1 MRDHIVNRLIDTSRV
16 NLCVPLCGSNIE
28 ELKQEIALLESGI
41 DMVEWRMDCFCAEM
55 AQDWIQA
62 LKKLRP
68 LMNDYVLLATWR
80 SEKEG
85 GRQNCAFY
93 EELLKGIIQSGLVDM
108 IDIELFQPESCVKD
122 LTAYAHEHHVAVVIS
137 NHATTN
143 TPDNEAMMIRLQA
156 MRRMGADIV
165 KLAVMPNTVQDVW
178 RLLETSTSFHE
189 QVKDCYLVTM
199 AMGEMGVIS
208 RICAEM
214 SGSIISFAALK
225 EASAPGQLPWKQLEQ
240 LLHQFHQAYQGKKA
254 E

>member
-1 MRDHIVNRLIDTSRV
+1 MRDTSKV
-16 NLCVPLCGSNIE
+16 NLCVPLCGSNLE

-108 IDIELFQPESCVKD
+108 IDIELFQSE
-122 LTAYAHEHHVAVVIS
+122 
-137 NHATTN
+137 
-143 TPDNEAMMIRLQA
+143 
-156 MRRMGADIV
+156 
-165 KLAVMPNTVQDVW
+165 KLCEGLNG
-178 RLLETSTSFHE
+178 LCS
-189 QVKDCYLVTM
+189 
-199 AMGEMGVIS
+199 
-208 RICAEM
+208 
-214 SGSIISFAALK
+214 
-225 EASAPGQLPWKQLEQ
+225 
-240 LLHQFHQAYQGKKA
+240 
-254 E
+254 

>member
-1 MRDHIVNRLIDTSRV
+1 
-16 NLCVPLCGSNIE
+16 
-28 ELKQEIALLESGI
+28 
-41 DMVEWRMDCFCAEM
+41 MDCFCAES

-68 LMNDYVLLATWR
+68 LMKDYVLLATWR

-93 EELLKGIIQSGLVDM
+93 EELLKAVIQSGLVDM
-108 IDIELFQPESCVKD
+108 IDIELFQSENCVKD
-122 LTAYAHEHHVAVVIS
+122 LTTYAHEHHVAVVIS
-137 NHATTN
+137 NHAMTN
-143 TPDNEAMMIRLQA
+143 TPDNKAMMIRLQA

-240 LLHQFHQAYQGKKA
+240 LLYQFHQAYQGKKT

>member
-1 MRDHIVNRLIDTSRV
+1 MCSSDL
-16 NLCVPLCGSNIE
+16 
-28 ELKQEIALLESGI
+28 
-41 DMVEWRMDCFCAEM
+41 
-55 AQDWIQA
+55 
-62 LKKLRP
+62 
-68 LMNDYVLLATWR
+68 
-80 SEKEG
+80 
-85 GRQNCAFY
+85 
-93 EELLKGIIQSGLVDM
+93 
-108 IDIELFQPESCVKD
+108 ESCVKD
-122 LTAYAHEHHVAVVIS
+122 LTRYAHEHHVAVVIS
-137 NHATTN
+137 NHAMTN

-225 EASAPGQLPWKQLEQ
+225 EASAPGQLPWKQLDQ
-240 LLHQFHQAYQGKKA
+240 LLYQFHQAYQGKKA

>member
-1 MRDHIVNRLIDTSRV
+1 M
-16 NLCVPLCGSNIE
+16 
-28 ELKQEIALLESGI
+28 
-41 DMVEWRMDCFCAEM
+41 
-55 AQDWIQA
+55 
-62 LKKLRP
+62 
-68 LMNDYVLLATWR
+68 
-80 SEKEG
+80 
-85 GRQNCAFY
+85 
-93 EELLKGIIQSGLVDM
+93 
-108 IDIELFQPESCVKD
+108 
-122 LTAYAHEHHVAVVIS
+122 VIS
-137 NHATTN
+137 NHAMTN

-225 EASAPGQLPWKQLEQ
+225 EASAPGEFPWKLLVQ
-240 LLHQFHQAYQGKKA
+240 LLYHFHQAYQGKKA